1 MLLTPISLWNPVFHV
16 CDSFPRARALE
27 FHPNVPQGLRHVVKT
42 SSSATASHP
51 QWSSGAW
58 LRRWTDNLR
67 SWGSSLGEFQVVV
80 SINFYFYLYLQW
92 YLGGII
98 HTEFFCGVVSTSQ
111 RDCQYGGNPPCP
123 QGFGFRFDDIW
134 FTTKRSTFLESWTA
148 CPMCSNENSWLRFLS
163 WVVFFNSR
171 WWFQRF
177 LSFTR
182 IWGKFPFW
190 LIFFKWVENTN

>member
-1 MLLTPISLWNPVFHV
+1 MGIRWYDHFFMCVFRVPPNNDGRNPHWHVTYWWYWCFWLLISLWNPVFHV

-80 SINFYFYLYLQW
+80 SINFYFYLSLQW
-92 YLGGII
+92 YLRGII
-98 HTEFFCGVVSTSQ
+98 HPEFFCGVVSTSQ

-134 FTTKRSTFLESWTA
+134 FTTQRSTF
-148 CPMCSNENSWLRFLS
+148 
-163 WVVFFNSR
+163 
-171 WWFQRF
+171 
-177 LSFTR
+177 
-182 IWGKFPFW
+182 
-190 LIFFKWVENTN
+190 